1 MLSVISSIIAGHL
14 HIALTAWIEEEHSY
28 SDACLVEDRNAR
40 VGACMIV
47 ANAITSVLVDRVVWR
62 DIDCAEFITEI
73 PHYWADRTG
82 LIGHETTQELTT
94 VIKAVASGADD
105 QALTPLMG
113 IVFEYLDA
121 TAMPYRR
128 E

>member
-1 MLSVISSIIAGHL
+1 MLSGISSIIAGHL
-14 HIALTAWIEEEHSY
+14 HIALTAWIEEDHCY
-28 SDACLVEDRNAR
+28 SFNCLVPDRNER
-40 VGACMIV
+40 VGACMVV
-47 ANAITSVLVDRVVWR
+47 ANAITAVLVDRVVWD
-62 DIDCAEFITEI
+62 DIDCAEFLTHI
-73 PHYWADRTG
+73 PHYWADRSG

-121 TAMPYRR
+121 IAMPYRR